1 MLIASVQ
8 GCSCRDFPLYGKM
21 LDSSGGRAVTD
32 RPETIG
38 QHHGSTVPAS
48 NESLLPV
55 SNGKSPADPVF
66 LVVMKSKGGAGLAD
80 VVFIH
85 LSVPTLSSV
94 ACVAILPV
102 N

>member
-1 MLIASVQ
+1 
-8 GCSCRDFPLYGKM
+8 M

-48 NESLLPV
+48 NESPLPV
-55 SNGKSPADPVF
+55 SNGKSPAEPVF
-66 LVVMKSKGGAGLAD
+66 LVAMESKGGAGLAD

>member
-1 MLIASVQ
+1 
-8 GCSCRDFPLYGKM
+8 
-21 LDSSGGRAVTD
+21 
-32 RPETIG
+32 
-38 QHHGSTVPAS
+38 
-48 NESLLPV
+48 
-55 SNGKSPADPVF
+55 
-66 LVVMKSKGGAGLAD
+66 VVMESKGGAGLAD